1 MRRSAEGKE
10 IERRVLGTYQDVL
23 GALGLNGAHDS
34 SGDHQLLP
42 GLGQV
47 EVVDSVLVTSVNVVF
62 HIFSAVLG
70 ADVDLRMGWKP
81 LYRSSLTSA
90 ATMLTRSCSLFFVYN
105 RAILLML
112 TSSAKRGIDL

>member
-1 MRRSAEGKE
+1 
-10 IERRVLGTYQDVL
+10 VTYQDIL
-23 GALGLNGAHDS
+23 GALGLDGANDS
-34 SGDHQLLP
+34 CSDHQLLP

-47 EVVDSVLVTSVNVVF
+47 QVMDTVFVASINVVF
-62 HIFSAVLG
+62 HVFSAVLST
-70 ADVDLRMGWKP
+70 DVDLRMGWKP
-81 LYRSSLTSA
+81 LYEASLTSA